1 MYKYIK
7 RFFDIVLSA
16 LLLILFMI
24 PMIIV
29 SICIKIESNGPILF
43 KQTRTGYKGKQFTLY
58 KFRSMTV
65 DNNVLDFKNE
75 NKITKVGN
83 FIRKTSLDE
92 LPQFINI
99 LKGDMSF
106 IGPRPWIIEYAK
118 LFTAKQRKRLEVTPG
133 ITGLAQANGRN
144 DISIIDKINYDLEYV
159 DNFSFWMDLKV
170 ILKTLQIVFTKKGA
184 DINKSEIAHE
194 LDELKNYNLS
204 YNLITTLEITPE
216 EQKNE
221 EKVPTLTQNNKELEE
236 LALLL
241 SGDGI
246 STSTVKPNTKSTYR
260 R

>member
-7 RFFDIVLSA
+7 RFIDIVLST
-16 LLLILFMI
+16 LLLLLFMI

-29 SICIKIESNGPILF
+29 SICIKLESNGPILF

-65 DNNVLDFKNE
+65 DNNVLDFSKE
-75 NKITKVGN
+75 NTITKVGK

-118 LFTAKQRKRLEVTPG
+118 LFTAKQRKRLDVTPG
-133 ITGLAQANGRN
+133 ITGLAQASGRN

-159 DNFSFWMDLKV
+159 DNFSFLMDLKV
-170 ILKTLQIVFTKKGA
+170 IFKTLKIIFTKQGA
-184 DINKSEIAHE
+184 DINKSEIANE
-194 LDELKNYNLS
+194 LDKLKEYNLTN
-204 YNLITTLEITPE
+204 NLITSL
-216 EQKNE
+216 
-221 EKVPTLTQNNKELEE
+221 
-236 LALLL
+236 
-241 SGDGI
+241 D
-246 STSTVKPNTKSTYR
+246 
-260 R
+260 